1 LETVREGGMG
11 ENYFQ
16 IQNTEKFENQ
26 KGDWKSIPT
35 PTLDENRQHL
45 VYLYKHW

>member
-1 LETVREGGMG
+1 MAGTIIVHRDLQSFPNRSLETVREGGMG

-26 KGDWKSIPT
+26 KGD
-35 PTLDENRQHL
+35 
-45 VYLYKHW
+45 